1 MSFDFRNNAE
11 LVNKFFASHC
21 TSITDFSCLHPFK
34 MRTTKLIQNVT
45 INEDDTVKNGI
56 VKNSNLNQPHDW
68 DNLPIRKIKICVQFI
83 TY

>member
-1 MSFDFRNNAE
+1 MSFDFQNNAE

-21 TSITDFSCLHPFK
+21 TSITDFSCLQPFK